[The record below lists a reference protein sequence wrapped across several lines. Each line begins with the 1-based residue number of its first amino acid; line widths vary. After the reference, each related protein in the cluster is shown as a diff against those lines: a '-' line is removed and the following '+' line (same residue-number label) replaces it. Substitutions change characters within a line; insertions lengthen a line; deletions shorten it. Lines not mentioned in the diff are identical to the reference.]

1 MIYKSKQEI
10 RRKIWQTLE
19 DENIADF
26 PRPCFGRIP
35 NFVGSKE
42 ASEKIKEI
50 PEFKKAKCVFCA
62 PDFVLKRI
70 REIVLEEGKTLAV
83 ALPHMTGFVEI
94 TEKKKIKEA
103 TSIGGFKKYGKPLQT
118 KIDLFVQGSVA
129 VDKFGNRLGKGT
141 GYGDKEWHYLY
152 EKGLISPNVKIV
164 TIVHDKQILDDFSY
178 LAEPTDRK
186 VNYIITPSRIIK
198 TKVDRSYSTTVE
210 Y

>member
-26 PRPCFGRIP
+26 PRPCFDRIP

-70 REIVLEEGKTLAV
+70 REIVLEEGKILAV

-129 VDKFGNRLGKGT
+129 VDEFGNRLGKGT
-141 GYGDKEWHYLY
+141 GYGDKEWYCLY
-152 EKGLISPNVKIV
+152 EKGVISPNVKIV

-186 VNYIITPSRIIK
+186 VNYIITPK
-198 TKVDRSYSTTVE
+198 YVYSVANL
-210 Y
+210 